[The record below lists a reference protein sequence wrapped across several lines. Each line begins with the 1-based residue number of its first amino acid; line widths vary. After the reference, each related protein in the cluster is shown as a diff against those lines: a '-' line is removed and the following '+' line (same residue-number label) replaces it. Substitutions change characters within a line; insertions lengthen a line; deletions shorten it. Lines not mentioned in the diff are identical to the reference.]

1 MTEELT
7 ERQKEALRIIRAH
20 VRDKGYPPTVREL
33 ARAMRISGP
42 KGAKK
47 FMDILERKGQIER
60 AHPSPRAVR
69 LVSEGA
75 LLGAGH
81 DIPVV
86 GRVAAGAPI
95 TAIENLEGYLSL
107 GETRGGKG
115 GLFLLRING
124 DSMIGAHIAP
134 GDMVLVRPQSTAD
147 SGDIV
152 VALID
157 GEATVKRYKLGDD
170 GVFLVPE
177 NPTMEPI
184 AIKVMDGA
192 DDGGGTDF
200 SIIGKVIGVLRDIEG
215 GLVMPE

>member
-7 ERQKEALRIIRAH
+7 ERQKEALRVIRAH
-20 VRDKGYPPTVREL
+20 IRDKGYPPTVREL

-47 FMDILERKGQIER
+47 FMDILERKGHIER
-60 AHPSPRAVR
+60 AHQSPRAVR

-75 LLGAGH
+75 FRGAGN

-107 GETRGGKG
+107 GELRDGGE

-134 GDMVLVRPQSTAD
+134 GDMVLVRPQSAAE

-152 VALID
+152 VVLID
-157 GEATVKRYKLGDD
+157 GEATVKRYKLGPG
-170 GVFLVPE
+170 GVSLVPE
-177 NPTMEPI
+177 NPDMEPI
-184 AIKVMDGA
+184 AIKA
-192 DDGGGTDF
+192 INGTDDEDGISF
-200 SIIGKVIGVLRDIEG
+200 SILGKVIGVVRDIEG

>member
-20 VRDKGYPPTVREL
+20 IRDKGYPPTVREL

-47 FMDILERKGQIER
+47 FLDILERKGHIER
-60 AHPSPRAVR
+60 VHQSSRAVR
-69 LVSEGA
+69 LISEGVPR
-75 LLGAGH
+75 GAGH

-107 GETRGGKG
+107 GEIRDDGD
-115 GLFLLRING
+115 GLFLLRITG
-124 DSMIGAHIAP
+124 ESMIGAHIAS
-134 GDMVLVRPQSTAD
+134 GDMVLVRPQPVAD

-157 GEATVKRYKLGDD
+157 GEATVKRYKIGQG
-170 GVFLVPE
+170 GVSLVPE
-177 NPTMEPI
+177 NPNMEPI
-184 AIKVMDGA
+184 LIN
-192 DDGGGTDF
+192 GTDF
-200 SIIGKVIGVLRDIEG
+200 SILGKVIGVLRDIEG
-215 GLVMPE
+215 GLVTPE